1 MKTKSKKKSNLI
13 YSNELNIF
21 NLFEEAFKSKK
32 LIFIITL
39 FSLIL
44 SSIIFFTQKSNFSV
58 NLNLQNVPKAS
69 FYSFNIPKSIEA
81 LNINFSFDDE
91 MYSELI
97 NMVKNDNAQIKNLT
111 NFSIKIGREEDGFIR
126 INLGSSNKKA
136 LLEYVNFIMN
146 YSNKKLN
153 DRLHSNIMNKITYIE
168 NRIMEQNKK
177 LDLLSEKNLEL
188 IKSDNVFSEL
198 IYKKIQLDNIK
209 TEYFYA
215 LQEYKDLLVKVEQ
228 GIFVNYNAIN
238 HDSSINIIDNK
249 FKYYFIIII
258 TLLGFIIGIFLSLLL
273 VLRNRSIR

>member
-168 NRIMEQNKK
+168 NRIM
-177 LDLLSEKNLEL
+177 
-188 IKSDNVFSEL
+188 
-198 IYKKIQLDNIK
+198 
-209 TEYFYA
+209 
-215 LQEYKDLLVKVEQ
+215 
-228 GIFVNYNAIN
+228 
-238 HDSSINIIDNK
+238 
-249 FKYYFIIII
+249 
-258 TLLGFIIGIFLSLLL
+258 
-273 VLRNRSIR
+273 